1 MDEELK
7 KFVLKQLEQHQ
18 EYIEALHK
26 RLQFAEDKLYDAH
39 RALEFIQRSNG
50 K

>member
-7 KFVLKQLEQHQ
+7 KFVLTQLEQHQ
-18 EYIEALHK
+18 EYIKELHK
-26 RLQFAEDKLYDAH
+26 RLQVVEDELYHAL
-39 RALEFIQRSNG
+39 RSLEFIRQNNE